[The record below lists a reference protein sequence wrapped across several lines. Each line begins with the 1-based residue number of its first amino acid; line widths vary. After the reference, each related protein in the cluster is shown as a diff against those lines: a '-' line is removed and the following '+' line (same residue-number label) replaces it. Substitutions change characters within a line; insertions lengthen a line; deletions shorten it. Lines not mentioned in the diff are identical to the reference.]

1 VSKELRTFA
10 ASVQSA
16 IRTEARMRAGLTRHG
31 PRLVDAIRARRG
43 CSLREVSRLSGLS
56 PAYLSLVTT
65 KRVVMSPGAYLV
77 LVAMLPKEGAR
88 K

>member
-1 VSKELRTFA
+1 VSTALVAFA
-10 ASVQSA
+10 GSVRVA
-16 IRTEARMRAGLTRHG
+16 VRAEAKMRGGLARHG
-31 PRLVDAIRARRG
+31 PRLVDEIRRRRQ
-43 CSLREVSRLSGLS
+43 CSLRAVSRLSGLS

-77 LVAMLPKEGAR
+77 LVALLPKEGAR